1 MRINRPIVGF
11 LLGLL
16 MPVIGFFIVFFVM
29 RGGNSFASFLT
40 ILGAQHRLLSTVI
53 SLSILANLVPF
64 IYFNSRRLDEASKG
78 VFIATMLF
86 AVVIVL
92 LRFVWT

>member
-1 MRINRPIVGF
+1 MRINRPVIGF
-11 LLGLL
+11 LLGIIL
-16 MPVIGFFIVFFVM
+16 PVIGFFVVFLAM
-29 RGGNSFASFLT
+29 RGNYSLGAFLE
-40 ILGAQHRLLSTVI
+40 ILSAQHRLLSTVI
-53 SLSILANLVPF
+53 SLSILANLIPF

-92 LRFVWT
+92 LRFVWS

>member
-29 RGGNSFASFLT
+29 RSGNSFANFLT
-40 ILGAQHRLLSTVI
+40 ILGAQHRHLSTVI